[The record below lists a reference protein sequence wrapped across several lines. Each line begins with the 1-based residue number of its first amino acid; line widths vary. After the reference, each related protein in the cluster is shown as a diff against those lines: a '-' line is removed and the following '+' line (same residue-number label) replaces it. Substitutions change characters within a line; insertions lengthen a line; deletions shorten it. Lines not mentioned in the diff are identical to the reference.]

1 MRTRPKS
8 RSTGPADWFAPATK
22 TVMKPA
28 AAATDPTLFET
39 KSTAGKLSPRAE
51 PCPAAGDGESAARYL
66 FKLSHDV
73 ILSLDRTGNILCIN
87 QRGIQLSGYS
97 ETELRGANISER
109 LLLPDDRTAI
119 EQILHDLAQGNVR
132 EYEVRWRT
140 KDGGVVHFDGV
151 SVPRLSD
158 SGEFLSTLFTLRDVT

>member
-1 MRTRPKS
+1 MRTRAKS

-39 KSTAGKLSPRAE
+39 KSTAGKLSPPAE

-87 QRGIQLSGYS
+87 QRGVQLSGYS
-97 ETELRGANISER
+97 ESELRGANIFE
-109 LLLPDDRTAI
+109 LLVLPEDR
-119 EQILHDLAQGNVR
+119 H
-132 EYEVRWRT
+132 
-140 KDGGVVHFDGV
+140 
-151 SVPRLSD
+151 
-158 SGEFLSTLFTLRDVT
+158 